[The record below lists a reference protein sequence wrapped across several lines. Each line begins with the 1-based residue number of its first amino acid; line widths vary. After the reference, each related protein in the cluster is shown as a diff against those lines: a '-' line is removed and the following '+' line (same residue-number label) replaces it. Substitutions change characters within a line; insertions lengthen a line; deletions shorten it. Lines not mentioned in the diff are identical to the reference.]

1 MGISAKGVDEC
12 IGHLGDRGGFIHK
25 PLFFRVGD
33 KAHLKEDGRASGLEQ
48 HPESSLAYTSI
59 SPIEMSD
66 KALLDLLSH
75 AQGLIHIA
83 VLHQLEHDIG
93 VNRVG
98 VKALIGCLVIRLEL
112 HDRILPHGYVEVR
125 FHSIGTEDESLHTPR
140 FFFLRRVGMDRD
152 EEVSVRFIGNVR
164 TLLERDKDICRTG
177 IYDVHIGILLI
188 DLFSHRQYQ
197 LEVEVFL
204 LGEFSHRAR
213 VFSAVS
219 GVEDEGI
226 GLLRHKGERQE
237 SCQQYMYN
245 FSHSKPNY
253 IKSAAKV
260 LF

>member
-12 IGHLGDRGGFIHK
+12 VRHLGDRGGFIHK

-48 HPESSLAYTSI
+48 HPESSLAYASI

-75 AQGLIHIA
+75 AKRLIHIA
-83 VLHQLEHDIG
+83 ILHQLEHDIG

-112 HDRILPHGYVEVR
+112 HDRILPHGHVKVR
-125 FHSIGTEDESLHTPR
+125 FHSVGTKDESLYTAR
-140 FFFLRRVGMDRD
+140 FFFLRRVGMDGD
-152 EEVSVRFIGNVR
+152 EEVGIRFIGNVR
-164 TLLERDKDICRTG
+164 TLLERDKDIGRAG
-177 IYDVHIGILLI
+177 IYDIDVGILLI

-204 LGEFSHRAR
+204 LREFSHRAR
-213 VFSAVS
+213 VFSAVP
-219 GVEDEGI
+219 GVEDECI